1 MKKLVES
8 VPNISEGRDKD
19 VIEEIVNE
27 FKKFKNIKILE
38 VSSDESHNRTV
49 VTIVGNVDDVVE
61 GLFYFTK
68 KAVEL
73 IDLNKH
79 KGEHPRIGAVDVI
92 PLIPISGIT
101 KSELNNYVKVLGERI
116 WNELKVPIFFYADSA
131 TNEERKK
138 LPNIRKGEFEGLV
151 EKMKEPNWYP
161 DIGNS
166 NPHPTAGATVIGVRE
181 FLIAYNINL
190 ATPDVS
196 IAEKIAKS
204 IRESSGG
211 LMYLQARGFYLE
223 DKNCA
228 QVSMNILNFKKLP
241 LYRVYEI
248 VKMEAEKYG
257 TYIKESE
264 LVGLIPLKAVL
275 DSFSFYIKLP
285 ELNLDKVIEYKIWG
299 EE

>member
-8 VPNISEGRDKD
+8 VPNISEGRNKD

-27 FKKFKNIKILE
+27 LKKFENIKILE

-101 KSELNNYVKVLGERI
+101 KNELNNYVKILGERI
-116 WNELKVPIFFYADSA
+116 WNELNVPVYFYADSA

-151 EKMKEPNWYP
+151 EKMKDPNWHP
-161 DIGNS
+161 DIGNP

-190 ATPDVS
+190 ATSDVS

>member
-8 VPNISEGRDKD
+8 VPNISEGRNKD

-27 FKKFKNIKILE
+27 LKKFENIKILE

-68 KAVEL
+68 RAVEL

-101 KSELNNYVKVLGERI
+101 KNELNNYVKILGERI
-116 WNELKVPIFFYADSA
+116 WNELNVPVYFYADSA

-138 LPNIRKGEFEGLV
+138 LPNIRKGEFEGLM
-151 EKMKEPNWYP
+151 EKMKDPNWHP
-161 DIGNS
+161 DIGNP

-190 ATPDVS
+190 ATSDVS

-275 DSFSFYIKLP
+275 DSFSFYMKLP

>member
-8 VPNISEGRDKD
+8 VPNISEGKNKNIID
-19 VIEEIVNE
+19 EIVNE
-27 FKKFKNIKILE
+27 FKKFERVKILE

-49 VTIVGNVDDVVE
+49 VTVIGDVDEVVE
-61 GLFYFTK
+61 GLFFFTK

-92 PLIPISGIT
+92 PLVPISGIT
-101 KSELNNYVKVLGERI
+101 KSELNNYVKILGDRI
-116 WNELKVPIFFYADSA
+116 WKELNVPVYFYAESA
-131 TNEERKK
+131 TNEERRK
-138 LPNIRKGEFEGLV
+138 LPNIRKGEFEGLK
-151 EKMKEPNWYP
+151 EKMKEENWFP
-161 DIGNS
+161 DIGDPQ
-166 NPHPTAGATVIGVRE
+166 PHPTAGATVIGVRE

-190 ATPDVS
+190 ATNDTS
-196 IAEKIAKS
+196 IAEKIAKT

-211 LMYLQARGFYLE
+211 LMYLQAKGFYLE

-248 VKMEAEKYG
+248 VKMEAERYG

-275 DSFSFYIKLP
+275 DSFSYYVKLP
-285 ELNLDKVIEYKIWG
+285 ELDLDKIIEYKIWG

>member
-161 DIGNS
+161 DIGNPI
-166 NPHPTAGATVIGVRE
+166 PHPTAGATVIGIRE

-264 LVGLIPLKAVL
+264 LVGLIPLKTVL

>member
-8 VPNISEGRDKD
+8 VPNISEGRNKD
-19 VIEEIVNE
+19 VIDEIVNE
-27 FKKFKNIKILE
+27 LKKFENIKILE

-49 VTIVGNVDDVVE
+49 VTIVGNVDEVVE

-101 KSELNNYVKVLGERI
+101 KNELNNYVKILGERI
-116 WNELKVPIFFYADSA
+116 WNELNVPVYFYADSA

-151 EKMKEPNWYP
+151 EKMKDPNWHP
-161 DIGNS
+161 DIGNP
-166 NPHPTAGATVIGVRE
+166 NPHPTAGANVIGVRE

-190 ATPDVS
+190 ATSDVS

>member
-8 VPNISEGRDKD
+8 VPNISEGRNKD

-27 FKKFKNIKILE
+27 LKKFENIKILE

-68 KAVEL
+68 RAVEL

-101 KSELNNYVKVLGERI
+101 KNELNNYVKILGERI
-116 WNELKVPIFFYADSA
+116 WNELNVPVYFYADSA

-151 EKMKEPNWYP
+151 EKMKDPNWHP
-161 DIGNS
+161 DIGNP

-190 ATPDVS
+190 ATADVS

>member
-49 VTIVGNVDDVVE
+49 VTIVGNVDDVIE

-131 TNEERKK
+131 INEERRK

-151 EKMKEPNWYP
+151 EKMKDPNWYP
-161 DIGNS
+161 DIGNPI
-166 NPHPTAGATVIGVRE
+166 PHPTAGATVIGVRE

>member
-8 VPNISEGRDKD
+8 VPNISEGRNKD

-27 FKKFKNIKILE
+27 LKKFENIKILE

-68 KAVEL
+68 RAVEL

-101 KSELNNYVKVLGERI
+101 KNELNNYVKILGERI
-116 WNELKVPIFFYADSA
+116 WNELNVPVYFYADSA

-138 LPNIRKGEFEGLV
+138 LPNIRKGEFEGLM
-151 EKMKEPNWYP
+151 EKMKDPNWHP
-161 DIGNS
+161 DIGNP

-190 ATPDVS
+190 ATSDVS

>member
-8 VPNISEGRDKD
+8 VPNISEGRNKD
-19 VIEEIVNE
+19 VIDEIVNE
-27 FKKFKNIKILE
+27 LKKFENIKILE

-49 VTIVGNVDDVVE
+49 VTIVGNVDEVVE

-101 KSELNNYVKVLGERI
+101 KNELNNYVKILGERI
-116 WNELKVPIFFYADSA
+116 WNELNVPVYFYADSA

-151 EKMKEPNWYP
+151 EKMKDPNWHP
-161 DIGNS
+161 DIGNPF
-166 NPHPTAGATVIGVRE
+166 PHPTAGATVIGVRE

-190 ATPDVS
+190 ATSDVS

>member
-8 VPNISEGRDKD
+8 VPNISEGRNKD
-19 VIEEIVNE
+19 VIDEIVNE
-27 FKKFKNIKILE
+27 FKKFERVKILE

-49 VTIVGNVDDVVE
+49 VTVIGDVDEVVE
-61 GLFYFTK
+61 GLFFFTK

-92 PLIPISGIT
+92 PLVPISGIT
-101 KSELNNYVKVLGERI
+101 KSELNNYVKILGDRI
-116 WNELKVPIFFYADSA
+116 WKELNVPVYFYAESA
-131 TNEERKK
+131 TNEERRK
-138 LPNIRKGEFEGLV
+138 LPNIRKGEFEGLK
-151 EKMKEPNWYP
+151 EKMKEENWFP
-161 DIGNS
+161 DIGDPQ
-166 NPHPTAGATVIGVRE
+166 PHPTAGATVIGVRE

-190 ATPDVS
+190 ATNDTS
-196 IAEKIAKS
+196 IAEKIAKT

-211 LMYLQARGFYLE
+211 LMYLQAKGFYLE

-248 VKMEAEKYG
+248 VKMEAERYG

-275 DSFSFYIKLP
+275 DSFSYYVKLP
-285 ELNLDKVIEYKIWG
+285 ELDLDKIIEYKIWG

>member
-8 VPNISEGRDKD
+8 VPNISEGRNKN

-27 FKKFKNIKILE
+27 LKKFENIKILE

-49 VTIVGNVDDVVE
+49 VTIVGNVDEVVD
-61 GLFYFTK
+61 GLFYFSK

-101 KSELNNYVKVLGERI
+101 KNELNNYVKILGERI
-116 WNELKVPIFFYADSA
+116 WNELNVPIFFYADSA

-138 LPNIRKGEFEGLV
+138 LPNIRKGEFEGLM
-151 EKMKEPNWYP
+151 EKMKDSNWHP
-161 DIGNS
+161 DIGNP

-190 ATPDVS
+190 ATADVS

>member
-1 MKKLVES
+1 MKKLIES
-8 VPNISEGRDKD
+8 VPNISEGRNRE

-27 FKKFKNIKILE
+27 FKKFENIKILE

-49 VTIVGNVDDVVE
+49 VTIVGDVDKIIE
-61 GLFYFTK
+61 GLFFFTK

-92 PLIPISGIT
+92 PLVPISGIT
-101 KSELNNYVKVLGERI
+101 KNELNNYGKILGQRI
-116 WNELKVPIFFYADSA
+116 WDELNVPVYFYADSA
-131 TNEERKK
+131 TNEERRK
-138 LPNIRKGEFEGLV
+138 LPNIRKGEFEGLK
-151 EKMKEPNWYP
+151 EKMKDSNWYP
-161 DIGNS
+161 DIGEPI
-166 NPHPTAGATVIGVRE
+166 PHPTGGATVIGVRE

-190 ATPDVS
+190 ATNDVS

-211 LMYLQARGFYLE
+211 LMYLQAKGFYLN

-241 LYRVYEI
+241 IYRVYEI
-248 VKMEAEKYG
+248 VKMEAERYG

-285 ELNLDKVIEYKIWG
+285 ELDLDKVIEYKIWG

>member
-8 VPNISEGRDKD
+8 VPNISEGRNKD

-27 FKKFKNIKILE
+27 LKKFENIKILE

-68 KAVEL
+68 RAVEL

-101 KSELNNYVKVLGERI
+101 KNELNNYVKILGERI
-116 WNELKVPIFFYADSA
+116 WNELNVPVYFYADSA

-138 LPNIRKGEFEGLV
+138 LPNIRKGEFEGLM
-151 EKMKEPNWYP
+151 EKMKDPNWHP
-161 DIGNS
+161 DIGNP